1 MILFSISICFAEHFL
16 FSHVLYTVTLNDSRI
31 KCDLPSWR
39 FFSLQHA
46 DQHLRSQLSFLLG
59 ILMHTCQCRTEYSPI
74 QIIVKS
80 HHGNIFRYANS
91 VVMQLTHQHYSK
103 QVRSTEYGS
112 MPADPVA
119 DSVHAPFHFILL
131 CPEHQKAAVA
141 VLYTRFLQ
149 CTAVSPETLK
159 IHTLLIVREESDLG
173 ETEGVVLVDSAEE
186 AAEYLAGKDGK
197 VLLTTGAKDLPVYA
211 SIGPERLYPRVL
223 PFASSLD
230 ACEASG
236 IPRKNIIAMQG
247 PFIKAINIALME
259 QFGIS
264 YMVTKDSGKE
274 GGFDDK
280 M

>member
-1 MILFSISICFAEHFL
+1 MNILIFSGTGEGRDLSKALARAGHSVTVC
-16 FSHVLYTVTLNDSRI
+16 VL
-31 KCDLPSWR
+31 
-39 FFSLQHA
+39 
-46 DQHLRSQLSFLLG
+46 
-59 ILMHTCQCRTEYSPI
+59 
-74 QIIVKS
+74 
-80 HHGNIFRYANS
+80 
-91 VVMQLTHQHYSK
+91 
-103 QVRSTEYGS
+103 TEYGKEEQGEYDGVTVLAGKKPPEEIVKLLQG
-112 MPADPVA
+112 MDVCIDAT
-119 DSVHAPFHFILL
+119 HPFATHIRESIRTS
-131 CPEHQKAAVA
+131 CE
-141 VLYTRFLQ
+141 
-149 CTAVSPETLK
+149 ETGVRRIRL
-159 IHTLLIVREESDLG
+159 VREESDLG

-280 M
+280 MEAAKEAGATLIVIKRPDDKGVSAEEILNELI

>member
-1 MILFSISICFAEHFL
+1 MNILIFSGTGEGRDLSKALARAGHSVTVC
-16 FSHVLYTVTLNDSRI
+16 VL
-31 KCDLPSWR
+31 
-39 FFSLQHA
+39 
-46 DQHLRSQLSFLLG
+46 
-59 ILMHTCQCRTEYSPI
+59 
-74 QIIVKS
+74 
-80 HHGNIFRYANS
+80 
-91 VVMQLTHQHYSK
+91 
-103 QVRSTEYGS
+103 TEYGKEEQGEYEGVTVLAGKKPPEEIVKLLQG
-112 MPADPVA
+112 MDVCIDAT
-119 DSVHAPFHFILL
+119 HPFATHIRESIRTS
-131 CPEHQKAAVA
+131 CE
-141 VLYTRFLQ
+141 
-149 CTAVSPETLK
+149 ETGVRRIRL
-159 IHTLLIVREESDLG
+159 VREESDLG

-259 QFGIS
+259 QFGIN

-280 M
+280 MEAAKEAGATLIVIKRPDDKGVSAEEILNELI

>member
-1 MILFSISICFAEHFL
+1 MNILIFSGTGEGRDLSKALARAGHSVTVC
-16 FSHVLYTVTLNDSRI
+16 VL
-31 KCDLPSWR
+31 
-39 FFSLQHA
+39 
-46 DQHLRSQLSFLLG
+46 
-59 ILMHTCQCRTEYSPI
+59 
-74 QIIVKS
+74 
-80 HHGNIFRYANS
+80 
-91 VVMQLTHQHYSK
+91 
-103 QVRSTEYGS
+103 TEYGKEEQGEYEGVTVLAGKKPPEEIVKLLQG
-112 MPADPVA
+112 MDVCIDAT
-119 DSVHAPFHFILL
+119 HPFATHIRESIRTS
-131 CPEHQKAAVA
+131 CE
-141 VLYTRFLQ
+141 
-149 CTAVSPETLK
+149 ETGVRRIRL
-159 IHTLLIVREESDLG
+159 VREESDLG

-186 AAEYLAGKDGK
+186 AAEYLAGKEGK

-211 SIGPERLYPRVL
+211 SIGPARLYPRVL

-280 M
+280 MEAAKEAGATLIVIKRPDDKGVSAEEILNELI

>member
-1 MILFSISICFAEHFL
+1 MNILIFSGTGEGRDLSKALARAGHSVTVC
-16 FSHVLYTVTLNDSRI
+16 VL
-31 KCDLPSWR
+31 
-39 FFSLQHA
+39 
-46 DQHLRSQLSFLLG
+46 
-59 ILMHTCQCRTEYSPI
+59 
-74 QIIVKS
+74 
-80 HHGNIFRYANS
+80 
-91 VVMQLTHQHYSK
+91 
-103 QVRSTEYGS
+103 TEYGKEEQGEYEGVTVLAGKKPPEEIVKLLQG
-112 MPADPVA
+112 MDVCIDAT
-119 DSVHAPFHFILL
+119 HPFATHIRESIRTS
-131 CPEHQKAAVA
+131 CE
-141 VLYTRFLQ
+141 
-149 CTAVSPETLK
+149 ETGVRRIRL
-159 IHTLLIVREESDLG
+159 VREESDLG

-280 M
+280 MEAAKEAGATLIVIKRPDDKGVSAEEILNELI

>member
-1 MILFSISICFAEHFL
+1 MNILIFSGTGEGRDLSKALARAGHSVTVC
-16 FSHVLYTVTLNDSRI
+16 VL
-31 KCDLPSWR
+31 
-39 FFSLQHA
+39 
-46 DQHLRSQLSFLLG
+46 
-59 ILMHTCQCRTEYSPI
+59 
-74 QIIVKS
+74 
-80 HHGNIFRYANS
+80 
-91 VVMQLTHQHYSK
+91 
-103 QVRSTEYGS
+103 TEYGKEEQGEYEGVTVLAGKKPPEEIVKLLHS
-112 MPADPVA
+112 MDICIDAT
-119 DSVHAPFHFILL
+119 HPFATHIRESIRTS
-131 CPEHQKAAVA
+131 CE
-141 VLYTRFLQ
+141 
-149 CTAVSPETLK
+149 ETGVRRIRL
-159 IHTLLIVREESDLG
+159 VREESDLG

-186 AAEYLAGKDGK
+186 AAEYLAGKEGK

-230 ACEASG
+230 ACESSG

-280 M
+280 MEAAKEAGATLIVIKRPDDKGVSAEEILSELI

>member
-1 MILFSISICFAEHFL
+1 MNILIFSGTGEGRDLSKALARAGHSVTVC
-16 FSHVLYTVTLNDSRI
+16 VL
-31 KCDLPSWR
+31 
-39 FFSLQHA
+39 
-46 DQHLRSQLSFLLG
+46 
-59 ILMHTCQCRTEYSPI
+59 
-74 QIIVKS
+74 
-80 HHGNIFRYANS
+80 
-91 VVMQLTHQHYSK
+91 
-103 QVRSTEYGS
+103 TEYGKEEQGEYEGVTVLAGKKPPEEIVKLLQG
-112 MPADPVA
+112 MDVCIDAT
-119 DSVHAPFHFILL
+119 HPFATHIRESIRTS
-131 CPEHQKAAVA
+131 CE
-141 VLYTRFLQ
+141 
-149 CTAVSPETLK
+149 ETGVRRIRL
-159 IHTLLIVREESDLG
+159 VREESDLG

-186 AAEYLAGKDGK
+186 AAEYLSGKEGK

-259 QFGIS
+259 QFGIN

-280 M
+280 MEAAKEAGATLIVIKRPDDKGVSAEEILNELI

>member
-1 MILFSISICFAEHFL
+1 MNILIFSGTGEGRDLSKALARAGHSVTVC
-16 FSHVLYTVTLNDSRI
+16 VL
-31 KCDLPSWR
+31 
-39 FFSLQHA
+39 
-46 DQHLRSQLSFLLG
+46 
-59 ILMHTCQCRTEYSPI
+59 
-74 QIIVKS
+74 
-80 HHGNIFRYANS
+80 
-91 VVMQLTHQHYSK
+91 
-103 QVRSTEYGS
+103 TEYGKEEQGEYEGVTVLAGKKPPEEIVKLLQG
-112 MPADPVA
+112 MDVCIDAT
-119 DSVHAPFHFILL
+119 HPFATHIRESIRTS
-131 CPEHQKAAVA
+131 CE
-141 VLYTRFLQ
+141 
-149 CTAVSPETLK
+149 ETGVRRIRL
-159 IHTLLIVREESDLG
+159 VREESDLG

-186 AAEYLAGKDGK
+186 AAEYLAGKEGK

-280 M
+280 MEAAKEAGATLIVIKRPDDKGVSAEEILNELI

>member
-1 MILFSISICFAEHFL
+1 MNILIFSGTGEGRDLSKALARAGHSVTVC
-16 FSHVLYTVTLNDSRI
+16 VL
-31 KCDLPSWR
+31 
-39 FFSLQHA
+39 
-46 DQHLRSQLSFLLG
+46 
-59 ILMHTCQCRTEYSPI
+59 
-74 QIIVKS
+74 
-80 HHGNIFRYANS
+80 
-91 VVMQLTHQHYSK
+91 
-103 QVRSTEYGS
+103 TEYGKEEQGEYDGVTVLAGKKPPEEIVKLLQG
-112 MPADPVA
+112 MDVCIDAT
-119 DSVHAPFHFILL
+119 HPFATHIRESIRTS
-131 CPEHQKAAVA
+131 CE
-141 VLYTRFLQ
+141 
-149 CTAVSPETLK
+149 ETGVRRIRL
-159 IHTLLIVREESDLG
+159 VREESNLG

-280 M
+280 MEAAKEAGATLIVIKRPDDKGVSAEEILNELI

>member
-1 MILFSISICFAEHFL
+1 MNILIFSGTGEGRDLSKALARAGHSVTVC
-16 FSHVLYTVTLNDSRI
+16 VL
-31 KCDLPSWR
+31 
-39 FFSLQHA
+39 
-46 DQHLRSQLSFLLG
+46 
-59 ILMHTCQCRTEYSPI
+59 
-74 QIIVKS
+74 
-80 HHGNIFRYANS
+80 
-91 VVMQLTHQHYSK
+91 
-103 QVRSTEYGS
+103 TEYGKEEQGEYEGVTVLAGKKPPEEIVKLLQG
-112 MPADPVA
+112 MDVCIDAT
-119 DSVHAPFHFILL
+119 HPFATHIRESIRTS
-131 CPEHQKAAVA
+131 CE
-141 VLYTRFLQ
+141 
-149 CTAVSPETLK
+149 ETGVRRIRL
-159 IHTLLIVREESDLG
+159 VREESNLG

-186 AAEYLAGKDGK
+186 AAEYLSGKEGK

-280 M
+280 MEAAKEAGATLIVIKRPDDKGVSAEEILNELI